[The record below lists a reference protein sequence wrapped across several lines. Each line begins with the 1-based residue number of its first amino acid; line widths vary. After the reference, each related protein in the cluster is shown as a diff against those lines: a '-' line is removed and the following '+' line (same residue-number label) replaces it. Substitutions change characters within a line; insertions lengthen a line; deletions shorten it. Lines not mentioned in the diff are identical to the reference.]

1 METTAQ
7 VTRLMDLKELAS
19 LWRVSPHTIRA
30 WVRAEVPNVH
40 AVGRNGMHKYNN
52 QDHSMMT
59 AMLAVRNMG
68 GESFNLWNVNSDAE
82 YHEESSSEDKSGRL
96 MPKRVDS

>member
-30 WVRAEVPNVH
+30 WVRQKRLNPTRICRRLLFAPAECERFLQ
-40 AVGRNGMHKYNN
+40 ARQSCS
-52 QDHSMMT
+52 QDIP
-59 AMLAVRNMG
+59 AAQ
-68 GESFNLWNVNSDAE
+68 
-82 YHEESSSEDKSGRL
+82 
-96 MPKRVDS
+96 